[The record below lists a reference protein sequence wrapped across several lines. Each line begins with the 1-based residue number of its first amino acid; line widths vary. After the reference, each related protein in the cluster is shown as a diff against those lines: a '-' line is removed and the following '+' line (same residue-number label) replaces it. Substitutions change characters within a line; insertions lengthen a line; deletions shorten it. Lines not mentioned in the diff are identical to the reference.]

1 MKKRDFLK
9 TSAIAA
15 SSVFLPKSLM
25 SHEQSSKK
33 LRTAHI
39 GVGGMGFED
48 LKAISSH
55 KNVEIVGLCDV
66 DSEALVKSKIRFPNV
81 KTYKDYRVYKALKS
95 FIEFYR
101 AGKLLAS

>member
-25 SHEQSSKK
+25 SHEESSKK

-55 KNVEIVGLCDV
+55 KNVEIIGFCL
-66 DSEALVKSKIRFPNV
+66 KILGIVLKHVWNCFELLG
-81 KTYKDYRVYKALKS
+81 YIVYS
-95 FIEFYR
+95 TIEYCIVQQ
-101 AGKLLAS
+101 STT